1 MTPIHTG
8 KCGGWIFFL
17 AVATVAALALTARS
31 FWIDECYSARFA
43 QQPTLTACW
52 NLLREIKGSDPQMPL
67 YILWI
72 WVCEKF
78 VGSSELALR
87 AVNFFWFIPAL
98 IVLVRA
104 FAGNRQLQVALF
116 LAAIA
121 HPFAW
126 YYLNEARAYT
136 MQFSTS
142 MILFATV
149 CHWARHPETSVAAE
163 RGRFFIFAVALFC
176 LCGSSLLSMILA
188 GAPLLLALALL
199 PPERLRA
206 FAKQFRAGI
215 VVTLGALL
223 ALGIY
228 YLWTLHSGDRATGIA
243 TTGWKNV
250 VFIGYELAGFAGL
263 GPGRLEIRH
272 GDAEIF
278 QPYALPL
285 AAYGVVVLALA
296 GFALKDWLKS
306 FGAKKIFLLAL
317 AVALPA
323 AIVVLASAF
332 SHFRILGRHLAALW
346 PAVILLLGFG
356 LAAVWRRGV
365 AGKMLGITFL
375 IFYLAS
381 ALSLRF
387 AARHEKDDYRAAAA
401 FAKRALNAGRSV
413 WWNADINAAIYYQV
427 PIVKSGVTATR
438 QALRVIHPTA
448 EQLAGM
454 TPPQVII
461 TSRPDVYDEQGVLPR
476 YAATNGYQ
484 VEASLVAFKLWT
496 RAPGNFNQGQSPAP

>member
-1 MTPIHTG
+1 MTPADVTPPARTG
-8 KCGGWIFFL
+8 KCCGGWIFFL
-17 AVATVAALALTARS
+17 GVAAVAALALTTRS

-52 NLLREIKGSDPQMPL
+52 DLLRQIKGSDPQMPL

-72 WVCEKF
+72 WVCEKL

-87 AVNFFWFIPAL
+87 AVNLFWFIPAL

-104 FAGNRQLQVALF
+104 VAGNRQLQAAIF

-121 HPFAW
+121 SPFAW

-142 MILFATV
+142 LILFATV
-149 CHWARHPETSVAAE
+149 CHWARHPETSAATE
-163 RGRFFIFAVALFC
+163 RARFLIFAVALFC
-176 LCGSSLLSMILA
+176 LCGSSLLSMMLA

-199 PPERLRA
+199 PKERLLA
-206 FAKQFRAGI
+206 FVKKFWAIGGI
-215 VVTLGALL
+215 TLLALL

-243 TTGWKNV
+243 TTGWKNA

-263 GPGRLEIRH
+263 GPGRLEIRN
-272 GDAEIF
+272 GGAEVF
-278 QPYALPL
+278 RPYAVPL
-285 AAYGVVVLALA
+285 AAYGGVVLALA
-296 GFALKDWLKS
+296 GFALKDLLEK
-306 FGAKKIFLLAL
+306 FDAKKLLLIFL

-323 AIVVLASAF
+323 AVVVLASAF

-356 LAAVWRRGV
+356 LAAAWRRGMM
-365 AGKMLGITFL
+365 GKILATTFL

-381 ALSLRF
+381 ALTLRF
-387 AARHEKDDYRAAAA
+387 AARHEKDNYRDAAA
-401 FAKRALNAGRSV
+401 FAKTALNAGQSV
-413 WWNADINAAIYYQV
+413 WWNADFNAAIYYQV
-427 PIVKSGVTATR
+427 PIVKSGVAQAG

-454 TPPQVII
+454 TPPPVII
-461 TSRPDVYDEQGVLPR
+461 TSRPDVYDEQGILSH
-476 YAATNGYQ
+476 YAATNGYR
-484 VEASLVAFKLWT
+484 VEANLVAFKLWT
-496 RAPGNFNQGQSPAP
+496 LKP

>member
-1 MTPIHTG
+1 MTPTRTC

-17 AVATVAALALTARS
+17 AVAVVAALALTSRS

-52 NLLREIKGSDPQMPL
+52 DLLRQIKGSDPQMPF
-67 YILWI
+67 YVLWI
-72 WVCEKF
+72 WGCEKI

-98 IVLVRA
+98 IVLMRA
-104 FAGNRQLQVALF
+104 FAGNRRGQVAIF
-116 LAAIA
+116 LAALA
-121 HPFAW
+121 SPFAW

-142 MILFATV
+142 LILFATV
-149 CHWARHPETSVAAE
+149 GHWVRHPETSVVAE
-163 RGRFFIFAVALFC
+163 RGRFFIFAGALFC

-215 VVTLGALL
+215 VVTLAALL
-223 ALGIY
+223 VLGIY

-243 TTGWKNV
+243 TTGWKNA

-263 GPGRLEIRH
+263 GPGRLEIRS
-272 GDAEIF
+272 GGAEVF
-278 QPYALPL
+278 RPYALPL
-285 AAYGVVVLALA
+285 AAYGAVVVALA
-296 GFALKDWLKS
+296 FFALQDLRQK
-306 FGAKKIFLLAL
+306 FGAKKLLLFLLA
-317 AVALPA
+317 VGLPA
-323 AIVVLASAF
+323 AAVVLASAF

-356 LAAVWRRGV
+356 LASGWRRGM
-365 AGKMLGITFL
+365 AGKILGIIFV

-387 AARHEKDDYRAAAA
+387 ALRHEKDDYRAAAA
-401 FAKRALNAGRSV
+401 FAKTALNAGQAV
-413 WWNADINAAIYYQV
+413 WWNADANAAIYYQV
-427 PIVKSGVTATR
+427 PLTRSGSPEPGKVTW
-438 QALRVIHPTA
+438 VIHPTA
-448 EQLAGM
+448 EQLAAM
-454 TPPQVII
+454 KAPAAIV
-461 TSRPDVYDEQGVLPR
+461 TSRPDVYDEEGSLARFAV
-476 YAATNGYQ
+476 AGGYR
-484 VEASLVAFKLWT
+484 ADTSLVAFKLWMLK
-496 RAPGNFNQGQSPAP
+496 P

>member
-1 MTPIHTG
+1 MTPADVTPPARTG
-8 KCGGWIFFL
+8 ICCRGWIFFL
-17 AVATVAALALTARS
+17 AVAAVAALALTARS

-52 NLLREIKGSDPQMPL
+52 DLLRQVKGSDPQMPL

-98 IVLVRA
+98 ILLVRA
-104 FAGNRQLQVALF
+104 FAGNRQLQAAVF

-121 HPFAW
+121 SPFAW

-136 MQFSTS
+136 MQFSTGL
-142 MILFATV
+142 ILFATV

-163 RGRFFIFAVALFC
+163 RGRFFIFAIALFC

-199 PPERLRA
+199 PKERLLA
-206 FAKQFRAGI
+206 FVKKFWAIGGI
-215 VVTLGALL
+215 TLLALL

-243 TTGWKNV
+243 TTGWKNA
-250 VFIGYELAGFAGL
+250 VFIGYELAGGAGL
-263 GPGRLEIRH
+263 GPGRLEIRN
-272 GDAEIF
+272 GGAEVF
-278 QPYALPL
+278 RPYAVPL
-285 AAYGVVVLALA
+285 AAYGVVMLALV
-296 GFALKDWLKS
+296 GFAVKDLLKKI
-306 FGAKKIFLLAL
+306 GAKKLLLLFL
-317 AVALPA
+317 AVGLPA
-323 AIVVLASAF
+323 TIVVLASAF

-346 PAVILLLGFG
+346 PAVILILGFG
-356 LAAVWRRGV
+356 MASVWRHG
-365 AGKMLGITFL
+365 AMGKILATTFL

-387 AARHEKDDYRAAAA
+387 ATRHEKDNYRAAAA
-401 FAKRALNAGRSV
+401 FAKTALNAGQPV
-413 WWNADINAAIYYQV
+413 WWNADFNAAIYYQL
-427 PIVKSGVTATR
+427 PIVKSGVPTTR

-448 EQLAGM
+448 EQLAGL

-461 TSRPDVYDEQGVLPR
+461 TSRPDVYDEQGILSR
-476 YAATNGYQ
+476 YAATNGYR
-484 VEASLVAFKLWT
+484 VDSSLVAFKLWT
-496 RAPGNFNQGQSPAP
+496 RAP